1 MSAAAVLL
9 PLLVVGCLPRH
20 ALSRGGEVPA
30 LRYAVAGCVE
40 AAAGE
45 ALPAE
50 RWCLEGT
57 IDHRW
62 TRSFRDGSMGW
73 MVLWSGSTARE
84 GGESRP
90 GAVDGALLE
99 LRAFDDGRLLAV
111 DGTAGWAG
119 TAGHLELLDVVWPFL
134 VPELP
139 ELEQEAVTRTT
150 TWRVALP
157 GGPAAIP
164 RWTTT
169 WRLVADL
176 RDRAEVEARVQ
187 IDGQG
192 DGVSTPGELDARLVV
207 DRDRRLVEVRLT
219 GRRVVE
225 VRWPAT
231 TTRQA
236 QAFEWTVTRVGAV
249 DAPASALG
257 FAADSPIDD
266 AQPLRLVSGEAV
278 RREAVDARERLPW
291 ILVSP
296 GLDAEGAAALRAR
309 LFDE

>member
-1 MSAAAVLL
+1 MTPAAFLV
-9 PLLVVGCLPRH
+9 PLLLAGCLPRY
-20 ALSRGGEVPA
+20 AISRGGEAQA

-40 AAAGE
+40 AAAAE

-50 RWCLEGT
+50 RWCLEGM

-62 TRSFRDGSMGW
+62 TRTFRDGSMGW

-84 GGESRP
+84 GGEARP

-139 ELEQEAVTRTT
+139 ALEQEAVTRTT
-150 TWRVALP
+150 TWRVAMP

-169 WRLVADL
+169 WRLLADQ
-176 RDRAEVEARVQ
+176 RDRAELKVQ
-187 IDGQG
+187 VQLGGKG

-207 DRDRRLVEVRLT
+207 DRNRRLWEARVT
-219 GRRVVE
+219 GRRAVE
-225 VRWPAT
+225 VSWPGE
-231 TTRQA
+231 TTRQE
-236 QAFEWTVTRVGAV
+236 QAFDWTVTRVGAV

-278 RREAVDARERLPW
+278 RREPVDARERLPW

-296 GLDAEGAAALRAR
+296 ELGAEGAAALRAR